1 MSSSL
6 IAEAV
11 KASAIVVLGRR
22 SSVFDLDGRTY
33 ALEHT
38 VVEVFDGQ
46 IRKENASKS
55 ASAPV
60 RYPIYI
66 GCARSEPAMQ
76 RSSSALPGLPIPS
89 LRHGRPMPP
98 WRR

>member
-46 IRKENASKS
+46 IRKENA
-55 ASAPV
+55 
-60 RYPIYI
+60 
-66 GCARSEPAMQ
+66 
-76 RSSSALPGLPIPS
+76 
-89 LRHGRPMPP
+89 
-98 WRR
+98 

>member
-1 MSSSL
+1 MCKVLNARKVGKRSGLSSSL

-11 KASAIVVLGRR
+11 KASAVAVLGRR

-46 IRKENASKS
+46 IRKENA
-55 ASAPV
+55 
-60 RYPIYI
+60 
-66 GCARSEPAMQ
+66 
-76 RSSSALPGLPIPS
+76 
-89 LRHGRPMPP
+89 
-98 WRR
+98 